1 MKGIFK
7 KIILAIIVSFIGV
20 LSLSAAS
27 ANIRVSTSKSS
38 PIVGNQITVT
48 VSVSSSSALGSWEYS
63 LSYDSS
69 KLKLMSG
76 DTHIVD
82 YASNSS
88 TKRASYKYTFKVIA
102 RGSSSVSISSYNGYA
117 FDESKL
123 SISAGSV
130 RINAIT
136 QEELE
141 ASYSKNNNLKSL
153 EVLGYTLESEFNKDT
168 LEYVV
173 SVPSDVTKI
182 TINGSVEDNTAS
194 ATGLGEFEVSEGE
207 NKFEIKVTAQ
217 NGSTKTYTVKVNVE
231 DKNPIE
237 VVIDNEKYTV
247 VKRVS
252 TLVSPSTYEE
262 VKETING
269 IEVPAFKSSIT
280 NYVLVGLKNSS
291 GEAKLYVF
299 DKMNDTYT
307 LYREIKTS
315 GITLFPKESKKEL
328 KGFVK
333 ETITLNEEKINAY
346 RYKNS
351 KDFYVVYGVN
361 IENNVEG
368 FYQLDTTNNSFVKYD
383 ETIIN
388 DLNKRVDN
396 YLLIIIV
403 LGVETLI
410 LLMVLIINM
419 IRKSRRKKKVK
430 KIMLDKMNEKDKKVN
445 NKEESE
451 ENIDNEE
458 KKWYNFLEL

>member
-1 MKGIFK
+1 MRGIFK
-7 KIILAIIVSFIGV
+7 KIILAVIVSFMGV

-88 TKRASYKYTFKVIA
+88 TKSASYKYTFKVIA

-262 VKETING
+262 TKETING

-383 ETIIN
+383 ETIMN

-410 LLMVLIINM
+410 LLMVLILNM

-458 KKWYNFLEL
+458 KK

>member
-1 MKGIFK
+1 MRGIFK
-7 KIILAIIVSFIGV
+7 KIILAVIVNFMGV

-48 VSVSSSSALGSWEYS
+48 VNVSSSSALGSWEYS

-88 TKRASYKYTFKVIA
+88 TKSASYRYTFKVIA
-102 RGSSSVSISSYNGYA
+102 RGSSSVSISSYRGYPWSA
-117 FDESKL
+117 SEVGDEF

-410 LLMVLIINM
+410 LLMVLILNM

-458 KKWYNFLEL
+458 KK

>member
-1 MKGIFK
+1 MAY
-7 KIILAIIVSFIGV
+7 LTIG
-20 LSLSAAS
+20 
-27 ANIRVSTSKSS
+27 NK
-38 PIVGNQITVT
+38 N
-48 VSVSSSSALGSWEYS
+48 
-63 LSYDSS
+63 
-69 KLKLMSG
+69 
-76 DTHIVD
+76 
-82 YASNSS
+82 
-88 TKRASYKYTFKVIA
+88 
-102 RGSSSVSISSYNGYA
+102 YNV
-117 FDESKL
+117 E
-123 SISAGSV
+123 
-130 RINAIT
+130 N
-136 QEELE
+136 
-141 ASYSKNNNLKSL
+141 
-153 EVLGYTLESEFNKDT
+153 TLECITLADSFVKNK
-168 LEYVV
+168 
-173 SVPSDVTKI
+173 I
-182 TINGSVEDNTAS
+182 GR
-194 ATGLGEFEVSEGE
+194 GH
-207 NKFEIKVTAQ
+207 
-217 NGSTKTYTVKVNVE
+217 
-231 DKNPIE
+231 
-237 VVIDNEKYTV
+237 
-247 VKRVS
+247 
-252 TLVSPSTYEE
+252 
-262 VKETING
+262 
-269 IEVPAFKSSIT
+269 
-280 NYVLVGLKNSS
+280 

-410 LLMVLIINM
+410 LLMVLILNM

-451 ENIDNEE
+451 ENIDKEE